1 MTASTSLIS
10 SNRRKSLSVLAR
22 PPARSFAPR
31 AALGSYHSAAP
42 PMLGWGPLQQPAH
55 DQSPAAAATDQSHDD
70 AVVCAEDPRC
80 GKSRPRRGGHEITPF
95 HNVLLDRKSVV
106 MG

>member
-22 PPARSFAPR
+22 PLARSFEAR
-31 AALGSYHSAAP
+31 SALGSYTSQAAASSV
-42 PMLGWGPLQQPAH
+42 WGACNRPAH
-55 DQSPAAAATDQSHDD
+55 ARPPAAAATDQSHDD

-95 HNVLLDRKSVV
+95 HNVLLWAS
-106 MG
+106 